1 MFGLFTSSM
10 FGTCVYLAMSNLTQV
25 EKLGSK
31 TRAYQLAVLKPSSKE
46 LQHVN
51 LHESPLLPYSEI
63 TYPLDNG
70 QNPYAHRWDIPSL
83 NTNTSSQVP
92 PSATSHVSQPPQ
104 KIPDRSTTSPSSNPL
119 PDLSLIPENN
129 TSEGSTSPVERAMN
143 SPVRVQHHNL
153 VQPLQQAS
161 SGGPQPD
168 SNSDDVT
175 RHAEVVSSRD
185 IVATRTFAVLG
196 METGE
201 NPWDLGSRLLNL
213 ETVMGTSIFDYLFP
227 VRRSPCC
234 NHEDPESYYD
244 LGPAVDIVKSKYNF
258 MNAEDI
264 CENGGRRRSK
274 RNDQSS
280 RLMPQQS

>member
-31 TRAYQLAVLKPSSKE
+31 TKAYQLAVLKPSSKE

-63 TYPLDNG
+63 TYPLENG
-70 QNPYAHRWDIPSL
+70 QDPYVQRWDIPSL
-83 NTNTSSQVP
+83 SPNTSSQVP
-92 PSATSHVSQPPQ
+92 PSAISHASQPDH
-104 KIPDRSTTSPSSNPL
+104 KIPDGSTASPSSNPL
-119 PDLSLIPENN
+119 PELSLIAE
-129 TSEGSTSPVERAMN
+129 STASGGLSPPVEHAMDSSVKAQN
-143 SPVRVQHHNL
+143 HNL
-153 VQPLQQAS
+153 VQPVQQSS
-161 SGGPQPD
+161 SGGLQQDP
-168 SNSDDVT
+168 NSDEVT
-175 RHAEVVSSRD
+175 RHAEFVSSRD
-185 IVATRTFAVLG
+185 IMATRTFAVLG

-244 LGPAVDIVKSKYNF
+244 LGPAVDIVKSKYNL

-274 RNDQSS
+274 RSGQPSLLKPPRS
-280 RLMPQQS
+280 